1 MLQLKEIP
9 VYTFKKHA
17 IKYIMLRVNYTM
29 DTNDYLQNPMYFLSG
44 VNKWVGGEESFQIFL
59 SKKSE
64 NQQHEIP
71 QEISKWEKK
80 SLYLVFQEVNKPLL
94 QSQNKRKYNKK

>member
-80 SLYLVFQEVNKPLL
+80 ILISCISESKQTLTSKP
-94 QSQNKRKYNKK
+94 K